1 MKGVLI
7 VVALLAAGVPL
18 AGTARAAT
26 VTYTWSVDGSVA
38 NSGLPAGLA
47 PGIQLGPNVSHAK
60 DGTRLEI
67 VGAGRFTPKGH
78 WIDGGGDYRILD
90 AGGKVLASGRWKPT
104 TVTSYRDLGSE
115 PEGSPVESLRAGI
128 IVAPVVLD
136 GLGTGKLGFYCAAHD
151 SHGGEL

>member
-1 MKGVLI
+1 MLF
-7 VVALLAAGVPL
+7 
-18 AGTARAAT
+18 R
-26 VTYTWSVDGSVA
+26 S
-38 NSGLPAGLA
+38 LP
-47 PGIQLGPNVSHAK
+47 
-60 DGTRLEI
+60 TR
-67 VGAGRFTPKGH
+67 
-78 WIDGGGDYRILD
+78 GDYRILD

-151 SHGGEL
+151 SHGGELEGVKVSVRGRKFDRIDSGSTTIQAQ